1 MFFPFVFH
9 IDTGKITSCQTF
21 YMLYIQ
27 PISITNRRNMTLK
40 EWRKKQGIS
49 HYTLGTMLGIR
60 SINPATNSQ
69 RYCLESKEKRFPKP
83 KMVKKILEVT
93 KGKVSL
99 QDLYEA
105 WWTYEES
112 K

>member
-1 MFFPFVFH
+1 
-9 IDTGKITSCQTF
+9 
-21 YMLYIQ
+21 
-27 PISITNRRNMTLK
+27 MTLA

-83 KMVKKILEVT
+83 KMIKKMTCKWNHRSTET
-93 KGKVSL
+93 P
-99 QDLYEA
+99 EN
-105 WWTYEES
+105 
-112 K
+112 

>member
-1 MFFPFVFH
+1 
-9 IDTGKITSCQTF
+9 
-21 YMLYIQ
+21 
-27 PISITNRRNMTLK
+27 MTLK

-60 SINPATNSQ
+60 SINPATNSM
-69 RYCLESKEKRFPKP
+69 RICLESKEKRFPRP

-93 KGKVSL
+93 KYEVKIE
-99 QDLYEA
+99 DLYRA
-105 WWTYEES
+105 WWKYEET

>member
-1 MFFPFVFH
+1 
-9 IDTGKITSCQTF
+9 
-21 YMLYIQ
+21 
-27 PISITNRRNMTLK
+27 MTLA

-49 HYTLGTMLGIR
+49 HYTLGTMLGIN

-69 RYCLESKEKRFPKP
+69 RICLESKEKRFPRP

-93 KGKVSL
+93 KGEVKIE
-99 QDLYEA
+99 DLYRA
-105 WWTYEES
+105 WWKIEET

>member
-1 MFFPFVFH
+1 MLGFTANLNACQIFYILY
-9 IDTGKITSCQTF
+9 IDT
-21 YMLYIQ
+21 Y
-27 PISITNRRNMTLK
+27 SITNRRKMTLA

-93 KGKVSL
+93 KKEVTL
-99 QDLYEA
+99 DDLYKA
-105 WWTYEES
+105 WWKYEET

>member
-1 MFFPFVFH
+1 
-9 IDTGKITSCQTF
+9 
-21 YMLYIQ
+21 
-27 PISITNRRNMTLK
+27 MTLA

-49 HYTLGTMLGIR
+49 HYTLSTMLGIR

-93 KGKVSL
+93 KKEVTL
-99 QDLYEA
+99 DDLYKA
-105 WWTYEES
+105 WWKYEET

>member
-1 MFFPFVFH
+1 
-9 IDTGKITSCQTF
+9 
-21 YMLYIQ
+21 
-27 PISITNRRNMTLK
+27 MTLA

-49 HYTLGTMLGIR
+49 HYTLGTMLGIN

-69 RYCLESKEKRFPKP
+69 RICLESKEKRFPRP

-93 KGKVSL
+93 KNEVKIE
-99 QDLYEA
+99 DLYRA
-105 WWTYEES
+105 WWKYEES

>member
-1 MFFPFVFH
+1 MLGFTANLNACQIFYILY
-9 IDTGKITSCQTF
+9 IDT
-21 YMLYIQ
+21 Y
-27 PISITNRRNMTLK
+27 SITNRRKMTLA

-49 HYTLGTMLGIR
+49 HYTLGTMLGIK

-93 KGKVSL
+93 KKEVTL
-99 QDLYEA
+99 DDLYKA
-105 WWTYEES
+105 WWKYEET

>member
-1 MFFPFVFH
+1 
-9 IDTGKITSCQTF
+9 
-21 YMLYIQ
+21 
-27 PISITNRRNMTLK
+27 MTLA

-69 RYCLESKEKRFPKP
+69 RICLESKEKRFPRP

-93 KGKVSL
+93 KGEVKIE
-99 QDLYEA
+99 DLYRA
-105 WWTYEES
+105 WWKIEES

>member
-1 MFFPFVFH
+1 MFEEIGCP
-9 IDTGKITSCQTF
+9 KQLKKCQAE
-21 YMLYIQ
+21 L
-27 PISITNRRNMTLK
+27 
-40 EWRKKQGIS
+40 RKKQGIS

-83 KMVKKILEVT
+83 RMVKKILEVT
-93 KGKVSL
+93 KKEVSL
-99 QDLYEA
+99 DDLYKA
-105 WWTYEES
+105 WWKYEAE

>member
-1 MFFPFVFH
+1 
-9 IDTGKITSCQTF
+9 
-21 YMLYIQ
+21 
-27 PISITNRRNMTLK
+27 MTLA

-49 HYTLGTMLGIR
+49 HYTLGTMLGIN

-69 RYCLESKEKRFPKP
+69 RYCLESKEKRFPRP

-93 KGKVSL
+93 KGEVKIE
-99 QDLYEA
+99 DLYRA
-105 WWTYEES
+105 WWKIEET

>member
-1 MFFPFVFH
+1 
-9 IDTGKITSCQTF
+9 
-21 YMLYIQ
+21 
-27 PISITNRRNMTLK
+27 MTLA

-83 KMVKKILEVT
+83 KMVKKILLKMV
-93 KGKVSL
+93 KNGKEDNV
-99 QDLYEA
+99 QNDKKK
-105 WWTYEES
+105 W
-112 K
+112 

>member
-1 MFFPFVFH
+1 MLGFTANLNACQIFYILY
-9 IDTGKITSCQTF
+9 IDT
-21 YMLYIQ
+21 Y
-27 PISITNRRNMTLK
+27 SITNRRKMTLA

-93 KGKVSL
+93 KKEVTL
-99 QDLYEA
+99 DDLYKA
-105 WWTYEES
+105 WWKYEEN

>member
-1 MFFPFVFH
+1 
-9 IDTGKITSCQTF
+9 
-21 YMLYIQ
+21 MLYIQ
-27 PISITNRRNMTLK
+27 PISITNRRKMTLA

-69 RYCLESKEKRFPKP
+69 RICLESKEKRFPRP

-93 KGKVSL
+93 KKEVTL
-99 QDLYEA
+99 DDLYKA
-105 WWTYEES
+105 WWKYEES

>member
-1 MFFPFVFH
+1 
-9 IDTGKITSCQTF
+9 
-21 YMLYIQ
+21 
-27 PISITNRRNMTLK
+27 MTLA

-49 HYTLGTMLGIR
+49 HYTLGTMLGIN

-69 RYCLESKEKRFPKP
+69 RICLESKEKRFPRP

-93 KGKVSL
+93 KGEVKIE
-99 QDLYEA
+99 DLYRA
-105 WWTYEES
+105 WWKLEES

>member
-1 MFFPFVFH
+1 
-9 IDTGKITSCQTF
+9 
-21 YMLYIQ
+21 
-27 PISITNRRNMTLK
+27 MTLA

-49 HYTLGTMLGIR
+49 HYTLGTMLGIK

-69 RYCLESKEKRFPKP
+69 RICLESKEKRFPRP

-93 KGKVSL
+93 KGEVKIE
-99 QDLYEA
+99 DLYRA
-105 WWTYEES
+105 WWKIEET